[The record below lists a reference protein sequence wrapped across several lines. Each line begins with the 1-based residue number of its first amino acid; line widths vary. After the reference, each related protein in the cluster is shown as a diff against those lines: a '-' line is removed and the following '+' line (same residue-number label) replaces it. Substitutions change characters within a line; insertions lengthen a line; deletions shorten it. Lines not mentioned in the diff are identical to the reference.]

1 MKASILIFSILC
13 FSFNLL
19 AAPVCGP
26 GSGGM
31 TYTEGSD
38 GVRVVYPTSGWTY
51 TEGRDGR
58 RVVYPTSGWTYTE
71 GGNGRRVVYPTS
83 GWTYTEGRDG
93 RRVAYPS
100 SGWTYTEGSNGRR
113 VVYPTSGCQDLCS
126 IFKTRLPNLESSEF
140 ELVLIQMGST
150 PCSNL

>member
-1 MKASILIFSILC
+1 MKARVLILSILFISNNIM
-13 FSFNLL
+13 
-19 AAPVCGP
+19 AAPVCSP

-38 GVRVVYPTSGWTY
+38 GVRVVYPSSGWTY

-58 RVVYPTSGWTYTE
+58 RVVYPT
-71 GGNGRRVVYPTS
+71 
-83 GWTYTEGRDG
+83 
-93 RRVAYPS
+93 

-126 IFKTRLPNLESSEF
+126 IYKLRLPNLGSSEV
-140 ELVLIQMGST
+140 ELVLSQMGPT
-150 PCSNL
+150 PCSGN

>member
-1 MKASILIFSILC
+1 MKARVLILSILFISNNIM
-13 FSFNLL
+13 
-19 AAPVCGP
+19 AAPVCSP

-38 GVRVVYPTSGWTY
+38 GVRVVYPSSGWTY

-71 GGNGRRVVYPTS
+71 GNSKRRVVYPTS
-83 GWTYTEGRDG
+83 GWTYTEGSDG
-93 RRVAYPS
+93 RRVVYPT

-126 IFKTRLPNLESSEF
+126 IYKLRLPNLGSSEV
-140 ELVLIQMGST
+140 ELVLSQMGPT
-150 PCSNL
+150 PCSGN